1 MRIQCAW
8 IVLATFFC
16 GTSASAFEFKV
27 KGSVR
32 KSLSDDSLRSSKN
45 AANVSIVAP
54 HENRLLSYKGLPF
67 NDLMDQTIGKSWRDA
82 EEVLFTCA
90 DGYQPSIPVEKF
102 KRFKAWLVWTRADG
116 KPFQITNKLQGNEQV
131 RLGPFYLVWENDHN
145 EELLNDGAD
154 DFPYQVVSVDLI
166 SFKDK
171 FAKLAPPAGSQVTDG
186 FLLYRKYCMKCHTL
200 NGEGGGKGPE
210 LKSMD
215 FVSDKQR
222 AAVKRWILAPQDIKK
237 GTTMPAFAPKL
248 KDRDHQADKILE
260 YLGRMTARDAR
271 VAPL

>member
-1 MRIQCAW
+1 MPSRCVRI
-8 IVLATFFC
+8 VVATMSFA
-16 GTSASAFEFKV
+16 TSAAALDFKV
-27 KGSVR
+27 KGSVSKSISDDAIRSR
-32 KSLSDDSLRSSKN
+32 KS
-45 AANVSIVAP
+45 AAVVKIYEP
-54 HENRLLSYKGLPF
+54 HENQVTSYKGLPF
-67 NDLMDQTIGKSWRDA
+67 NDLMDQAIGKSWRDA

-102 KRFKAWLVWTRADG
+102 KRYKAWLVWARTDG
-116 KPFQITNKLQGNEQV
+116 KPFQVTNKLQGNEQV
-131 RLGPFYLVWENDHN
+131 KLGPFYLVWENDHN

-171 FAKLAPPAGSQVTDG
+171 LAKLAPPAGSKVTDG

-237 GTTMPAFAPKL
+237 DTTMPAFGPKL
-248 KDRDHQADKILE
+248 KDRDHQADKILD
-260 YLGRMTARDAR
+260 YLGHMTQK
-271 VAPL
+271 